1 MDILSGEKNK
11 KLIRLAIWFL
21 RKKLGEDAAGGAAV
35 HQDMMHCSN
44 PVFRILTEI
53 INDAASQ
60 IKHEE
65 YQRNTV
71 RELSELGLWIVNK
84 DTAYRPV
91 AIWIIKQI
99 LNHKEELEEAMK
111 DYYQEP
117 DEWYVNVWSET
128 KEKTAKDRKS
138 GKIPKY
144 AMSEEEEIFTPSVQ
158 AKKLKKY

>member
-1 MDILSGEKNK
+1 MDILLGEKHK

-21 RKKLGEDAAGGAAV
+21 RKKLGEDVAGGAAV
-35 HQDMMHCSN
+35 HYDMMNCSN
-44 PVFRILTEI
+44 PVFQLLTRI
-53 INDAASQ
+53 INEASEN

-71 RELSELGLWIVNK
+71 RELSELALWIVNK

-91 AIWIIKQI
+91 AMWVIKQI
-99 LNHKEELEEAMK
+99 LEHREEFETALK

-128 KEKTAKDRKS
+128 KQKTSKDRKS

-144 AMSEEEEIFTPSVQ
+144 AMSEEEEIFTPSIQ